1 MIRLNIPFVLHFQT
15 WQEKRPEGTRFILR
29 DKVRGS
35 LNVGD
40 RFFQMT
46 ESEGRFFL
54 LETNHMRCQIGSAG
68 LGWPA

>member
-15 WQEKRPEGTRFILR
+15 WHEKQPEGAPFFLR

-35 LNVGD
+35 LNMGD
-40 RFFQMT
+40 RFFQLT
-46 ESEGRFFL
+46 VSEGRFFL
-54 LETNHMRCQIGSAG
+54 LETNLIRFQIGPSG